1 MLYTVYIG
9 DHVHM
14 QVTFQGNTAF
24 QQGGALNLQGCSAT
38 FNGPTLFTNNKAER
52 GGAIAAFG
60 TADSPAVIDI
70 NGPLCAQRNTATTEE
85 VGAGFAFIRANVSIS
100 IADPDVVNIANNRP
114 FTDFVT
120 GSVINNDPTASPSIS
135 CAGSNA
141 TTFPLGSE
149 PSRFGQ
155 LLKFNVT
162 GSLCGCVSSGQLADN
177 GTCNTCDLGFDE
189 ATCACKVCG
198 AHGVG

>member
-1 MLYTVYIG
+1 
-9 DHVHM
+9 
-14 QVTFQGNTAF
+14 
-24 QQGGALNLQGCSAT
+24 
-38 FNGPTLFTNNKAER
+38 
-52 GGAIAAFG
+52 
-60 TADSPAVIDI
+60 VIDI
-70 NGPLCAQRNTATTEE
+70 NGPLCAQRNTATTDGREE
-85 VGAGFAFIRANVSIS
+85 LRAGFALLFGNVSIS

-114 FTDFVT
+114 FTDFVIVD
-120 GSVINNDPTASPSIS
+120 GNVIGDRTASPSIS

-141 TTFPLGSE
+141 TTFPLGE
-149 PSRFGQ
+149 PSPPFGR